1 MPKSWMKYLHQINA
15 SAISLSVPQDS
26 PNFPNQLRHQQDRQ
40 EKYYTDSSH
49 SNSPVHRKLVRHISI
64 LQCSLDDIVYR
75 KIKAVESLIIQF
87 RETAYQGLQLRHH
100 IRLRLLPF
108 AGSRPDSVN
117 S

>member
-26 PNFPNQLRHQQDRQ
+26 PNFPNQLRLLQDRQ

-49 SNSPVHRKLVRHISI
+49 SNSPVHRKEIRQILI
-64 LQCSLDDIVYR
+64 LQCSLNDIVYR
-75 KIKAVESLIIQF
+75 EIETIERFIVKF
-87 RETAYQGLQLRHH
+87 RKTAYQGLQLRHH
-100 IRLRLLPF
+100 IRLSFLPF
-108 AGSRPDSVN
+108 ARSRPDSVN